1 MFLYSAIA
9 WDAEELMMFKR
20 ASTLAS
26 EDRHLSGWCEKMGL
40 PSVVQILYSVQA
52 LGWSR
57 MSSFLRISTRASG
70 KPLGDVIHHGK

>member
-26 EDRHLSGWCEKMGL
+26 EGRHLSGWGEKMGL
-40 PSVVQILYSVQA
+40 PLVVQI
-52 LGWSR
+52 
-57 MSSFLRISTRASG
+57 
-70 KPLGDVIHHGK
+70 